1 MKEKKELNKYI
12 KFLVNNQKFF
22 FTTLII
28 IISLFLVLNRI
39 SPYMKNK
46 KSNIYQVIDEKY
58 NLCSETY
65 FKDQKKIENFITFL
79 EVNKIVDF
87 KNENDFIQELAIISN
102 PSRKIKGYLNSK
114 FKKSDNLYEMYSK
127 ATVLI
132 SQNKFNE
139 ALKLSYELNNRII
152 NDQSFLKN
160 ETLPAGSLLYSLNLL
175 RLSNL
180 EGSLKNYNKE
190 IVYLEALSKYLSTGS
205 ENSIIKEAK
214 EAIDRSFKENNFEL
228 KDFISYKKDLN
239 SSK

>member
-1 MKEKKELNKYI
+1 
-12 KFLVNNQKFF
+12 
-22 FTTLII
+22 
-28 IISLFLVLNRI
+28 
-39 SPYMKNK
+39 
-46 KSNIYQVIDEKY
+46 
-58 NLCSETY
+58 
-65 FKDQKKIENFITFL
+65 
-79 EVNKIVDF
+79 
-87 KNENDFIQELAIISN
+87 
-102 PSRKIKGYLNSK
+102 
-114 FKKSDNLYEMYSK
+114 MYSK